1 MNAANERIPASL
13 VHSPMK
19 VDRVLANHSLSSTAS
34 QGRSNNPISFFPAL
48 GITPPG
54 EDTKEG
60 KDREGMGCDS
70 ELAV

>member
-1 MNAANERIPASL
+1 MGDEGWFTGNHITQPSHAIPFLS
-13 VHSPMK
+13 
-19 VDRVLANHSLSSTAS
+19 VLPSSTAS
-34 QGRSNNPISFFPAL
+34 QGRSNIPISFFPAL